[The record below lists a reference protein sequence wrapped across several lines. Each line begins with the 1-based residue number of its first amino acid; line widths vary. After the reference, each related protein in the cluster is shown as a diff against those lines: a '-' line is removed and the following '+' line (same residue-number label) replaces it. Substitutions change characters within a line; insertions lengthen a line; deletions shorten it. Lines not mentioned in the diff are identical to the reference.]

1 MDDWTPDEV
10 RRVLDRRDRAELNRL
25 ARDLTDFATKGRRVL
40 RRARPWLSAVI
51 ADASELDDLHDV
63 VEALF
68 ADSARLLRRFGDIPD
83 FRGTPDALLKYVIG
97 ITFNVLLRK
106 HQKRVINWE
115 ELREDLT
122 VPGEP
127 ALDFVRLA
135 QALDLERALA
145 ALKPELRR
153 LFAMIYVRRLAPAT
167 ICDLEGIALNAFEAR
182 KSRLLK
188 RLRALLED
196 DE

>member
-1 MDDWTPDEV
+1 MDDWTPDQV
-10 RRVLDRRDRAELNRL
+10 RLVLDRRDRVGLNRL
-25 ARDLTDFATKGRRVL
+25 AMDLTGFATAGRRAL
-40 RRARPWLSAVI
+40 RKVRPWLSPVMT
-51 ADASELDDLHDV
+51 DASELDDVHDV
-63 VEALF
+63 VAALF
-68 ADSARLLRRFGDIPD
+68 ADSARLLRKFGDFPD
-83 FRGTPDALLKYVIG
+83 FRWTPDALRKYVIG
-97 ITFNVLLRK
+97 VTFNILLRK
-106 HQKRVINWE
+106 HQRRVINWE

-153 LFAMIYVRRLAPAT
+153 LFAMIYVRKLAPAS
-167 ICDLEGIALNAFEAR
+167 ICGLEGIALNAFEAR